1 LDAAELD
8 QLVAQI
14 GEEILARTSRFAA
27 LPAKSEGLNIP
38 DLVCPG
44 CTQRCPQTCERKAKE
59 IVRAGACRLSA
70 SDTLTGIDPDIAG
83 LIDHTL
89 LRPDATRDDIVK
101 LCREARKYNFASV
114 CINPYWV
121 PVAAAELAGSPVKV
135 CTVVGFPLGA
145 TSTEAKV
152 AETEAALRV
161 GAQEIDM
168 VQNVGAL
175 RSGEHDAVKADIAAV
190 VEAAH
195 RAGAIVKVILETA
208 LLDDNQKVMASMLA
222 KMAKADFVKTSTG
235 FGPSGATAHDVE
247 LMRLAVGPEMGVK
260 ASGGIRTLDDLKKMA
275 AAGATRIGASASVK
289 IVEATAGQPE
299 PAAAGY

>member
-1 LDAAELD
+1 VKELDAAELD

-14 GEEILARTSRFAA
+14 GEEMLARSSSKGADPAVRDA
-27 LPAKSEGLNIP
+27 LKPGLVPI
-38 DLVCPG
+38 
-44 CTQRCPQTCERKAKE
+44 
-59 IVRAGACRLSA
+59 A
-70 SDTLTGIDPDIAG
+70 S

-89 LRPDATRDDIVK
+89 LRADATRDDIVK
-101 LCREARKYNFASV
+101 ICREARQYNFASV
-114 CINPYWV
+114 CVNPYWV
-121 PVAAAELAGSPVKV
+121 PLAAAELAGSPVKV

-175 RSGEHDAVKADIAAV
+175 RSGDHDAVKADIAAV
-190 VEAAH
+190 VESAH

-208 LLDDNQKVMASMLA
+208 LLDDSQKIVASVLA

-247 LMRLAVGPEMGVK
+247 LMRLAVGPDMGVK

-289 IVEATAGQPE
+289 IVEATAGYPE
-299 PAAAGY
+299 SGTAGY

>member
-1 LDAAELD
+1 MDPAELD
-8 QLVAQI
+8 RLVEQI
-14 GEEILARTSRFAA
+14 GEEILARWPAP
-27 LPAKSEGLNIP
+27 LPQSADRREVSG
-38 DLVCPG
+38 LVCAS
-44 CTQRCPQTCERKAKE
+44 CANSCDTICEHKAQE
-59 IVRAGACRLSA
+59 ILKVGACRVSLGEA
-70 SDTLTGIDPDIAG
+70 GAVTDPSIAQ

-89 LRPDATRDDIVK
+89 LKADATRDDILKV
-101 LCREARKYNFASV
+101 CREARQYNFASV

-121 PVAAAELAGSPVKV
+121 PLVAAELSGTAVKV

-168 VQNVGAL
+168 VQNIGAL
-175 RSGEHDAVKADIAAV
+175 RSGEHDVVKADIAAV

-195 RAGAIVKVILETA
+195 RAGALVKVILETA
-208 LLDDNQKVMASMLA
+208 YLDDNQKVMASVLA

-247 LMRLAVGPEMGVK
+247 LMRLAVGPNMGVK
-260 ASGGIRTLDDLKKMA
+260 ASGGIRTLEDLKKMA

-289 IVEATAGQPE
+289 IVEASAGAPQE
-299 PAAAGY
+299 AGTGY